1 MDYYDYRFDCSR
13 GCKVERDDT
22 GLLQVDYKPGCC
34 KLSDFDY
41 LNGLDPEK
49 YREYYEVR
57 FKNTRKVI
65 FCNDSGQQLKAG
77 DLVIVEATNGHDLG
91 IVTLCGPV
99 VLRQMAKRRIN
110 PETYQF
116 KKIYRKAK
124 ALDIEHW
131 QEAISR
137 EYSTMIRSRQL
148 AARLGLKMKI
158 GDVEFQGDGTK
169 AIFYYIADER
179 VDFRQLIKDFAEE
192 FHIRI
197 EMKQIG
203 ARQEAGLIGGLGV
216 CGRPLCC
223 SKFISDF
230 KSITTAAARCQDL
243 ALNPQKLAGQC
254 SKLKCCINFEAS
266 TYIDARKRLP
276 DVREPLDLEDGP
288 AFLVKTDVLMGTMWF
303 SFDKGNMA
311 NMFPL
316 SADQVRQIIDLNRHG
331 AKGDPV
337 IESAKG
343 DDTPDFVTA
352 VGDDSITRFDSAGK
366 KRSRGGRSRGRKGD
380 ESRGASAKGGG
391 QKGGSDNDGAS
402 SGGRKSDSRKSGS
415 SDQKR
420 EGRPGRGDGRPR
432 QNGEG
437 APQFEGGEKGSRQR
451 RSDERRKGSR
461 PNAESGGAASGIID
475 AAGSNGGSPEGGVSS
490 GGKMRGADNGER
502 RDRRG
507 GDRRGGETERR
518 SREGRDRNEGREN
531 SGNREGGEGRERR
544 SREGRERRDRREG
557 RGGESA
563 PAANHSD
570 ESAS

>member
-1 MDYYDYRFDCSR
+1 MDYYDNRFDCSR
-13 GCKVERDDT
+13 GCRVERDDT

-41 LNGLDPEK
+41 LDNLDPEK

-65 FCNDSGQQLKAG
+65 FRNDSGQQLKTG

-99 VLRQMAKRRIN
+99 VLRQMARRRIN

-124 ALDIEHW
+124 ALDVEHW
-131 QEAISR
+131 QEAIAR

-276 DVREPLDLEDGP
+276 DVREPLDLSDGL
-288 AFLVKTDVLMGTMWF
+288 AYLVKTDVLMGTMWF

-331 AKGDPV
+331 SKGDSV

-343 DDTPDFVTA
+343 DDAPDFVTA

-366 KRSRGGRSRGRKGD
+366 KRSRGGRSRGGRKGDDGAKGRGQGRKGD
-380 ESRGASAKGGG
+380 EARAAAGAQDAGSLEGQGGQNSGQNVGQNGG
-391 QKGGSDNDGAS
+391 QK
-402 SGGRKSDSRKSGS
+402 
-415 SDQKR
+415 R
-420 EGRPGRGDGRPR
+420 ENRQGRGDGRGRQDAAPR
-432 QNGEG
+432 G
-437 APQFEGGEKGSRQR
+437 EGGENRSRR
-451 RSDERRKGSR
+451 GGERRGDDRRRGSQ
-461 PNAESGGAASGIID
+461 NASERGNAQSAGAA
-475 AAGSNGGSPEGGVSS
+475 AGGE
-490 GGKMRGADNGER
+490 NGER
-502 RDRRG
+502 NAAG
-507 GDRRGGETERR
+507 GAENNNGDRRGRSGGERR
-518 SREGRDRNEGREN
+518 GRGT
-531 SGNREGGEGRERR
+531 GER
-544 SREGRERRDRREG
+544 REGRERRDTREKRDGRERREG
-557 RGGESA
+557 GEGSRQTEA
-563 PAANHSD
+563 PHTN